1 MMMLQDRNGHWCRF
15 RYQRYRAGAVPA
27 VGLDR
32 PKSRHLAPVRPQHCW
47 TGQPVGDRHTG
58 RSDQSLHDAA
68 APARRLHPKL
78 VRDAWAAKIKTLSE
92 VLRASMTSDQGPA
105 AWGVTL
111 ENTGRR

>member
-1 MMMLQDRNGHWCRF
+1 MMLQDGTGTG
-15 RYQRYRAGAVPA
+15 AVSGTDAIAAAVPA

-78 VRDAWAAKIKTLSE
+78 VRDAWAAKIKTL
-92 VLRASMTSDQGPA
+92 VRGAAGFDDLGPGPA
-105 AWGVTL
+105 AWGVNL
-111 ENTGRR
+111 ENAGRR